1 MAFQRQIERL
11 RALGFKKALQMK
23 WENFLWTKLF
33 SLGELFGLSI
43 LPAHFYSPVPDTRIL
58 RQTFKRWY
66 APSSLAGVDIDMP
79 RQEAFLQHLAAY
91 KQECAS
97 LPDYESVTRQG
108 LGEGYSIVDAHTL
121 YLMLRHAK
129 PQRVIEV
136 GSGVSTLFALEALAK
151 NNAEGR
157 INAEASS
164 NAGITCIEPFP
175 RRGLQKMSDAG
186 TVRLVVEF
194 VQNVPIE
201 TFQQLGENDVLFID
215 SSHVLKT
222 DSDVQYLY
230 LEVLPRLNKGVIIH
244 IHDIFFPYP
253 TPEPETWI
261 FRQHQFWNESPLVQ
275 AFLAF
280 NPAFEILL
288 CGSYLHHYAPNALQS
303 VIAAYYPDKNFA
315 GSLWIKKVQ

>member
-11 RALGFKKALQMK
+11 RALGLKKALQMK

-33 SLGELFGLSI
+33 SLGEVFGLSI

-66 APSSLAGVDIDMP
+66 SPSSLAGVKIDVAS
-79 RQEAFLQHLAAY
+79 QEAFLQHLAAY
-91 KQECAS
+91 KQECTS
-97 LPDYESVTRQG
+97 LPDYEEVTQRG
-108 LGEGYSIVDAHTL
+108 LGEGYNIVDAHTL
-121 YLMLRHAK
+121 YLMLRHTK
-129 PQRVIEV
+129 PSRMIEV
-136 GSGVSTLFALEALAK
+136 GSGVSTLFALEALAR
-151 NNAEGR
+151 NNAEQ
-157 INAEASS
+157 NA
-164 NAGITCIEPFP
+164 NATITCIEPFP
-175 RRGLQKMSDAG
+175 RRGLEKISG
-186 TVRLVVEF
+186 EGKVSLVVEF
-194 VQNVPIE
+194 VQNVPVE

-230 LEVLPRLNKGVIIH
+230 LEILPQLQKGVVIH

-288 CGSYLHHYAPNALQS
+288 CGSYMHHTAPKLLQD
-303 VIAAYYPDKNFA
+303 VVDVYDPKKNFT
-315 GSLWIKKVQ
+315 GSLWLKKVA

>member
-1 MAFQRQIERL
+1 MAFQRQRERL
-11 RALGFKKALQMK
+11 RALGLKKALQMK

-33 SLGELFGLSI
+33 SFGELFGLSI

-66 APSSLAGVDIDMP
+66 TPSSMAGVSIDVTS
-79 RQEAFLQHLAAY
+79 QEAFLQLLSSH
-91 KQECAS
+91 KHECPT
-97 LPDYESVTRQG
+97 LPDYDEVAQRG
-108 LGEGYSIVDAHTL
+108 LGEGYNVVDAHTL
-121 YLMLRHAK
+121 YLVLRHFK
-129 PQRVIEV
+129 PKKMIEV

-151 NNAEGR
+151 NNAE
-157 INAEASS
+157 AST
-164 NAGITCIEPFP
+164 NTGVTCVEPFP
-175 RRGLQKMSDAG
+175 RRGLQKLSEEGKVSLM
-186 TVRLVVEF
+186 VEF
-194 VQNVPIE
+194 VQNVPVE

-230 LEVLPRLNKGVIIH
+230 LEVLPQLKKGVVIH

-288 CGSYLHHYAPNALQS
+288 CGSYMHHHAPKSLQS
-303 VIAAYYPDKNFA
+303 VVSVYDPAKIFT
-315 GSLWIKKVQ
+315 GSLWIKKVM

>member
-1 MAFQRQIERL
+1 MALQRQLERL

-33 SLGELFGLSI
+33 SFGELFGLSI

-66 APSSLAGVDIDMP
+66 TPSSLGGVKIDVPM
-79 RQEAFLQHLAAY
+79 QEAFLQSLTPY

-97 LPDYESVTRQG
+97 LPDYNGVTQRG
-108 LGEGYSIVDAHTL
+108 LGEGYNIVDAHTL
-121 YLMLRHAK
+121 YLMLRHFK
-129 PQRVIEV
+129 PRTMIEV
-136 GSGVSTLFALEALAK
+136 GSGVSTFFALEALAK
-151 NNAEGR
+151 NNVENGA
-157 INAEASS
+157 NT
-164 NAGITCIEPFP
+164 GITCIEPFP
-175 RRGLQKMSDAG
+175 RRGLEKLASEG
-186 TVRLVVEF
+186 KVRLTVEF
-194 VQNVPIE
+194 VQNVDIE

-230 LEVLPRLNKGVIIH
+230 LEILPRLNKGVVIH

-288 CGSYLHHYAPNALQS
+288 CGSYMHHNAPKPLQS
-303 VIAAYYPDKNFA
+303 VVSVYDPEKNFT
-315 GSLWIKKVQ
+315 GSLWIKKVL

>member
-1 MAFQRQIERL
+1 MALQRQLERL
-11 RALGFKKALQMK
+11 RALGLKKALQMK

-33 SLGELFGLSI
+33 SFGELFGLSI
-43 LPAHFYSPVPDTRIL
+43 LPTHFYSPVPDTRIL

-66 APSSLAGVDIDMP
+66 SPSSLGGVKIDVPM
-79 RQEAFLQHLAAY
+79 QEAFLHHLAAH
-91 KQECAS
+91 KQECDV
-97 LPDYESVTRQG
+97 LTDYDDVTKRG
-108 LGEGYSIVDAHTL
+108 LGEGYNIVDAHTL
-121 YLMLRHAK
+121 YLVLRHFK
-129 PQRVIEV
+129 PRTMIEV
-136 GSGVSTLFALEALAK
+136 GSGVSTFFALEALAK
-151 NNAEGR
+151 NNIENNTQA
-157 INAEASS
+157 A
-164 NAGITCIEPFP
+164 ITCIEPFP
-175 RRGLQKMSDAG
+175 RRGLEKLAAEG
-186 TVRLVVEF
+186 KVRLTVEF

-230 LEVLPRLNKGVIIH
+230 LEILPRLNKGVVIH

-288 CGSYLHHYAPNALQS
+288 CGSYMHHNAPKPLQDVVS
-303 VIAAYYPDKNFA
+303 VYDPAKNFT
-315 GSLWIKKVQ
+315 GSLWIKKVL